1 MNAPISQFNPS
12 NIAII
17 DHNGG
22 KWLTA
27 EQLGLALGYSEKKA
41 RDSINRVYLR
51 HLDEFTDL
59 DSTTVKLTAV
69 DGKQRETRIFSHS
82 GCNLLSFFANT
93 PNAKAFRA
101 WAKVRL
107 AEPSAPSAGG
117 RISAEQAVVLRG
129 MAAGLSE
136 RSGEPPQSV
145 YARFFRAFAVR
156 QTADLPR
163 AAYAEA
169 CTFLSR
175 PAAPA
180 PWQPQLTAEEVGY
193 LQQSPDSRLQNI
205 ALRNRHLI
213 PAQLPQEVQP

>member
-1 MNAPISQFNPS
+1 MNTAIQTFNPS
-12 NIAII
+12 QITVI

-27 EQLGLALGYSEKKA
+27 EQLGLALGFSKSNA
-41 RDSINRVYLR
+41 RDGVGRLYRR
-51 HLDEFTDL
+51 HIDEFSEQ
-59 DSTTVKLTAV
+59 DSVTVKLTAT
-69 DGKQRETRIFSHS
+69 DGKSYETRIFSHS

-107 AEPSAPSAGG
+107 AEPAAARPGG
-117 RISAEQAVVLRG
+117 RINAEQAAVLRG
-129 MAAGLSE
+129 MAAELSE

-145 YARFFRAFAVR
+145 YARFIRAFAVR

-169 CTFLSR
+169 CAFLSR

-193 LQQSPDSRLQNI
+193 LQ
-205 ALRNRHLI
+205 
-213 PAQLPQEVQP
+213 

>member
-1 MNAPISQFNPS
+1 MNAPVQQFNPS
-12 NIAII
+12 QIAIT
-17 DHNGG
+17 DHTGG

-27 EQLGLALGYSEKKA
+27 EQLGLALGFSGNRA
-41 RDSINRVYLR
+41 RAGVNNLYNR
-51 HLDEFTDL
+51 HIDEFTEK
-59 DSTTVKLTAV
+59 DSCVIKLMTQ
-69 DGKQRETRIFSHS
+69 GQGRETRIFSHS

-117 RISAEQAVVLRG
+117 RLSAEQAVVLRG

-169 CTFLSR
+169 CAFLSR

>member
-1 MNAPISQFNPS
+1 MNAPVQQFNPS
-12 NIAII
+12 QIAIT

-27 EQLGLALGYSEKKA
+27 EQLGLALGFSGNRA
-41 RDSINRVYLR
+41 RAGVNNLYNR
-51 HLDEFTDL
+51 HIDEFTEK
-59 DSTTVKLTAV
+59 DSCVIKLMTQ
-69 DGKQRETRIFSHS
+69 GQGRETRIFSHS

-180 PWQPQLTAEEVGY
+180 PWLPQLTAEDVGY

-205 ALRNRHLI
+205 ALRNCHLI

>member
-1 MNAPISQFNPS
+1 MTQ
-12 NIAII
+12 
-17 DHNGG
+17 GQG
-22 KWLTA
+22 
-27 EQLGLALGYSEKKA
+27 
-41 RDSINRVYLR
+41 
-51 HLDEFTDL
+51 
-59 DSTTVKLTAV
+59 
-69 DGKQRETRIFSHS
+69 RETRIFSHS

-107 AEPSAPSAGG
+107 AEPAAPSAGG
-117 RISAEQAVVLRG
+117 RINAEQAAVLRG
-129 MAAGLSE
+129 MAADLSE

-193 LQQSPDSRLQNI
+193 LQQSPDARLQNI

>member
-1 MNAPISQFNPS
+1 MNAPVQQFNPS
-12 NIAII
+12 QIAIT

-27 EQLGLALGYSEKKA
+27 EQLGLALGFSGNRA
-41 RDSINRVYLR
+41 RAGVNNLYNR
-51 HLDEFTDL
+51 HIDEFTEK
-59 DSTTVKLTAV
+59 DSCVIKLMTQ
-69 DGKQRETRIFSHS
+69 GQGRETRIFSHS

-163 AAYAEA
+163 AAYAA
-169 CTFLSR
+169 
-175 PAAPA
+175 
-180 PWQPQLTAEEVGY
+180 
-193 LQQSPDSRLQNI
+193 
-205 ALRNRHLI
+205 
-213 PAQLPQEVQP
+213 

>member
-1 MNAPISQFNPS
+1 MNAPVQQFNPS
-12 NIAII
+12 QIAIT

-27 EQLGLALGYSEKKA
+27 EQLGLALGFSGNRA
-41 RDSINRVYLR
+41 RAGVNNLYNR
-51 HLDEFTDL
+51 HIDEFTEK
-59 DSTTVKLTAV
+59 DSCVIKLMTQ
-69 DGKQRETRIFSHS
+69 GQGRETRIFSHS

-169 CTFLSR
+169 CAFLSR

>member
-1 MNAPISQFNPS
+1 MNAPVQQFNPS
-12 NIAII
+12 QIAII

-27 EQLGLALGYSEKKA
+27 EQLGLALGFSPSNANDGVGRLY
-41 RDSINRVYLR
+41 RR
-51 HLDEFTDL
+51 HLDEFSEKDT
-59 DSTTVKLTAV
+59 TTVNLTV
-69 DGKQRETRIFSHS
+69 QGQGRKTRIFSHS

-107 AEPSAPSAGG
+107 AEPAAPSAGG
-117 RISAEQAVVLRG
+117 RINAEQAAALRG

-169 CTFLSR
+169 CAFLSR

-193 LQQSPDSRLQNI
+193 LQQSPDARLQNI

>member
-1 MNAPISQFNPS
+1 MNAPVQQFNPS
-12 NIAII
+12 QIAIT

-27 EQLGLALGYSEKKA
+27 EQLGLALGFSGNRA
-41 RDSINRVYLR
+41 RAGVNNLYNR
-51 HLDEFTDL
+51 HIDEFTEK
-59 DSTTVKLTAV
+59 DSCVIKLMTQ
-69 DGKQRETRIFSHS
+69 GQGRETRIFSHS

-169 CTFLSR
+169 CAFLSR

-193 LQQSPDSRLQNI
+193 LQQSPDARLQNI

>member
-1 MNAPISQFNPS
+1 MNAPVQQFNPS

-27 EQLGLALGYSEKKA
+27 EQLGLALGFSGNRA
-41 RDSINRVYLR
+41 RAGVNNLYNR
-51 HLDEFTDL
+51 HIDEFTEK
-59 DSTTVKLTAV
+59 DSCVIKLMTQ
-69 DGKQRETRIFSHS
+69 GQGRETRIFSHS

>member
-1 MNAPISQFNPS
+1 MNAPVQQFNPS
-12 NIAII
+12 QIAIT

-27 EQLGLALGYSEKKA
+27 EQLGLALGFSGNRA
-41 RDSINRVYLR
+41 RAGVNNLYNR
-51 HLDEFTDL
+51 HIDEFTEK
-59 DSTTVKLTAV
+59 DSCVIKLMTQ
-69 DGKQRETRIFSHS
+69 GQGRETRIFSHS

-107 AEPSAPSAGG
+107 AEPAAPSAGG
-117 RISAEQAVVLRG
+117 RINAEQAAVLRG
-129 MAAGLSE
+129 MAADLSE

-193 LQQSPDSRLQNI
+193 LQQSPDARLQNI

>member
-1 MNAPISQFNPS
+1 MNAPVQQFNPS
-12 NIAII
+12 QIAIT

-27 EQLGLALGYSEKKA
+27 EQLGLALGFSGNRA
-41 RDSINRVYLR
+41 RAGVNNLYNR
-51 HLDEFTDL
+51 HIDEFTEK
-59 DSTTVKLTAV
+59 DSCVIKLMTQ
-69 DGKQRETRIFSHS
+69 GQGRETRIFSHS

-117 RISAEQAVVLRG
+117 RISAEQAVV
-129 MAAGLSE
+129 SE

-169 CTFLSR
+169 CAFLSR

>member
-1 MNAPISQFNPS
+1 MNAPVQQFNPS
-12 NIAII
+12 QIAIT

-27 EQLGLALGYSEKKA
+27 EQLGLALGFSGNRA
-41 RDSINRVYLR
+41 RAGVNNLYNR
-51 HLDEFTDL
+51 HIDEFTEK
-59 DSTTVKLTAV
+59 DSCVIKLMTQ
-69 DGKQRETRIFSHS
+69 GQGRETRIFSHS

-93 PNAKAFRA
+93 PNAKAFRS

-107 AEPSAPSAGG
+107 AEPAAPSAGG
-117 RISAEQAVVLRG
+117 RINAEQAAVLRG
-129 MAAGLSE
+129 MAADLSE

-193 LQQSPDSRLQNI
+193 LQQSPDARLQNI